1 MQKFREPVPIERA
14 DEHLDKVSDVVT
26 LILKGH
32 LLVEEALFA
41 AVQTKFPHPQYFLDA
56 NLRFA
61 QLLSIAKGLFF
72 TEECAPVWDAIQA
85 LNSVRNRLAHTLEPS
100 VGTEELKKI
109 SFLMPVPNGAS
120 LDHPEA
126 GNLINAGLGAI
137 LGYLW
142 LVPSGTSAE
151 ANSKSSGPPSAA
163 ADY

>member
-1 MQKFREPVPIERA
+1 MRKPREPVPIERA

-41 AVQTKFPHPQYFLDA
+41 AVQTRFPHPQYFLDA

-72 TEECAPVWDAIQA
+72 TEEYAPVWDAIQA
-85 LNSVRNRLAHTLEPS
+85 LNSVRNRLAHSLEPS
-100 VGTEELKKI
+100 VDSEELKKI
-109 SFLMPVPNGAS
+109 SFLMPVPKGAS

-126 GNLINAGLGAI
+126 GSLINAGLGAI
-137 LGYLW
+137 LTYLW
-142 LVPSGTSAE
+142 LVPSGVAK
-151 ANSKSSGPPSAA
+151 ANNGLQSDAPQATRA
-163 ADY
+163 